1 MGNLSLIFHVASLV
15 VFLVLGAWV
24 VKQAR
29 SLTLWRQWCSQ
40 GSNQRIV
47 VGEPVRVLKSFAAA
61 IGAGFE
67 SEVKVNA
74 YPPARLSLNAAF
86 DLHKA
91 SFIERIIVKKSPR
104 LCVCFVLRHKPG
116 TIGFD
121 SATLNRE
128 LGAELLFE

>member
-1 MGNLSLIFHVASLV
+1 M
-15 VFLVLGAWV
+15 
-24 VKQAR
+24 
-29 SLTLWRQWCSQ
+29 
-40 GSNQRIV
+40 
-47 VGEPVRVLKSFAAA
+47 GEPIRVLKGFAAA
-61 IGAGFE
+61 IGAEFE
-67 SEVKVNA
+67 SEVKMNA

-86 DLHKA
+86 DLHK
-91 SFIERIIVKKSPR
+91 SGLIERIIIKKSPR